1 MRPVCVIDDDE
12 GVARSLRALLS
23 SVGIDATTYAS
34 PEAFLQS
41 ANLSEVGCLV
51 LDVRM
56 PGMSGLDLYEL
67 LRSRGLHIPAVFITG
82 HGDVRTAVRAVKAG
96 AIDFIEKPFR
106 DQELLDCVQKA
117 LARDVERRA
126 GSDDSAVTEERVKT
140 LTGREK
146 EVLDLVV
153 AGQSSKVIARQLN
166 ISPKTVEFHR
176 ARLME
181 KMHARSVLDL
191 VRLMLTARP
200 SAERPPSP

>member
-12 GVARSLRALLS
+12 GVARSMRALLA
-23 SVGIDATTYAS
+23 SVGIDAMTYAS
-34 PEAFLQS
+34 PEAFLS
-41 ANLSEVGCLV
+41 GANPAEIGCLV

-67 LRSRGLHIPAVFITG
+67 LRSRGLNIPAVFITG

-96 AIDFIEKPFR
+96 AVDFIEKPFR
-106 DQELLDCVQKA
+106 DQELLDCVQRA

-126 GSDDSAVTEERVKT
+126 GTDDSAITEERVKT
-140 LTGREK
+140 LTAREK

-153 AGQSSKVIARQLN
+153 AGQSSKVIARELH

-176 ARLME
+176 ARVME

-191 VRLMLTARP
+191 VRLLLTARP
-200 SAERPPSP
+200 AP

>member
-23 SVGIDATTYAS
+23 SVGIEATRYAS
-34 PEAFLQS
+34 PEAFLTS
-41 ANLSEVGCLV
+41 ANPADFGCLV

-56 PGMSGLDLYEL
+56 PGMSGIDLYEL
-67 LRSRGLHIPAVFITG
+67 LRSRGLNIPAVFITG

-126 GSDDSAVTEERVKT
+126 GTDDSAVTEERVKT
-140 LTGREK
+140 LTAREK

-153 AGQSSKVIARQLN
+153 AGQSSKVIARQLH

-176 ARLME
+176 ARVME

-191 VRLMLTARP
+191 VRLLLTARP
-200 SAERPPSP
+200 STPS